1 MLYYPYLTP
10 YWLELGLRMKK
21 IIITLVFTVFI
32 LSGCGRFGFPGVHKI
47 PIEQGNILSSD
58 QIEQLKPG
66 MNKSQVEYVLGT
78 PLIKDSFDTNR
89 WDYQYRLYKDGELAD
104 KYKLSVYFANNK
116 MTNYVTDVENR
127 SADLSKNR
135 QSEELLVKKKPWYK
149 FWK

>member
-1 MLYYPYLTP
+1 MLYYPYLTL
-10 YWLELGLRMKK
+10 YWLDLGLRMKK
-21 IIITLVFTVFI
+21 FIITVAFATFF

-66 MNKSQVEYVLGT
+66 MTKSQVEYVLGT
-78 PLIKDSFDTNR
+78 PLIKDSFNTDR
-89 WDYQYRLYKDGELAD
+89 WDYQYRLYKEGELAD
-104 KYKLSVYFANNK
+104 QYKLSVYFMNNK
-116 MTNYVTDVENR
+116 MTSFETNVKNR

-135 QSEELLVKKKPWYK
+135 QSETLTVKKKPWYQ

>member
-1 MLYYPYLTP
+1 MLYYPYLTL
-10 YWLELGLRMKK
+10 YWLDLGLRMKK

-32 LSGCGRFGFPGVHKI
+32 LSGCGRLGFPGVHKI

-89 WDYQYRLYKDGELAD
+89 WDYQYRLYKDGKLAD

-116 MTNYVTDVENR
+116 MTNYVTDVKNR

-135 QSEELLVKKKPWYK
+135 QSEELVVKKKPWYK